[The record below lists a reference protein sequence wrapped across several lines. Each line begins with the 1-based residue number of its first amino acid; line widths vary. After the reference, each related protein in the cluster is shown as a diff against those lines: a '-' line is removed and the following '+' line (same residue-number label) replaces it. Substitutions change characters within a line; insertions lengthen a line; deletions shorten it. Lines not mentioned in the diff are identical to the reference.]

1 MRKDKK
7 PAEVGEKRKGE
18 EGGEE
23 PKAKR
28 ISTSMTP
35 NPSWGKEEL
44 KKHSP
49 KVDPELRVQEVKT
62 SDEEKMTKEEQR
74 KETEARAAAG
84 SSKDG
89 PKKDPRKAKQE

>member
-35 NPSWGKEEL
+35 NPAWGKEEL

-49 KVDPELRVQEVKT
+49 KVDPELRVQEVKA
-62 SDEEKMTKEEQR
+62 SDEEKNDKGRTK
-74 KETEARAAAG
+74 KGAAAG

-89 PKKDPRKAKQE
+89 PKKDPKKAKQE